1 MRNLTVGLLATLLA
15 GCNLHHISLSDDVD
29 TKLTFFILASGAT
42 EGLHSPYVRGARFTL
57 YASTDESTGSAENW
71 QIVSSDTSVL
81 DISSAVTGAGNQI
94 SVGATARG
102 AGSAVIKI
110 IDGGG
115 HVLAS
120 EPVDVKVPDNAKIE
134 ANGPLVIGRPDSAAT
149 VNTPSMVTSGVATFL
164 VRWFAGG
171 VELHGNGVLNPD
183 SNSVGVMPES
193 SYLSVQRDW
202 LQLTAPATP
211 GNYQIG
217 LSADGVYVTQMSI
230 QVVPASDISSISL
243 SGEDESHASLGT
255 YLAVLAQAVGASGA
269 PIYGIEYKFDVDG
282 DNQAGFGDLY
292 RYTYLPGT
300 PKTLTAKMGTM
311 SSNATIHAGTGYV
324 DSTNNVGCS
333 STGASGTAQLVGL
346 CAAALW
352 LGRKSLVERAAS

>member
-1 MRNLTVGLLATLLA
+1 MRNLTAGLLATLLA
-15 GCNLHHISLSDDVD
+15 GCNLHHVSLSDDVD

-42 EGLHSPYVRGARFTL
+42 EGLHSPYVRGAQFTL
-57 YASTDESTGSAENW
+57 YASTDESTGTAENW

-81 DISSAVTGAGNQI
+81 DISSAVRGSGSQI

-110 IDGGG
+110 IDSGG

-120 EPVDVKVPDNAKIE
+120 EPVDVKIPDAAKVE

-149 VNTPSMVTSGVATFL
+149 VNTPSMVASGVATFL

-217 LSADGVYVTQMSI
+217 LSAGGVYVTQMSI

-269 PIYGIEYKFDVDG
+269 PIYGVEYKFDVDG

-311 SSNATIHAGTGYV
+311 SSNATIHAGSGYV

-333 STGASGTAQLVGL
+333 STGASGTAELVGL

-352 LGRKSLVERAAS
+352 LGRKSFVQRAAS